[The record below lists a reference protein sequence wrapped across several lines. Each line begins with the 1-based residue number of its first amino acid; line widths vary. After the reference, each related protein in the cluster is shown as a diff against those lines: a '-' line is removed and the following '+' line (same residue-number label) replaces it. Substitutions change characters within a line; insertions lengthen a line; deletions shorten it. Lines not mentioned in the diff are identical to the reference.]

1 LEFKK
6 GVCYLIEDA
15 TAAVAYRLFT
25 RLLPDLGAGFV
36 VSRRHPDRVR
46 TQFQK
51 ADVRVGWL
59 AEAPGDDHFSAN
71 AMGLLAK
78 TIQQFIQDHG
88 ASGIV
93 LVDGLEYVIVHN
105 GFQPTL
111 LAFVEHLNEFIMGT
125 QAIVLIAFRPETLDP
140 RELALLERNLR
151 VLEGKEVRS
160 QLDIE
165 DLGELLTDRSEPS
178 RAPLFDTDA
187 PKVLSRV
194 AGMSAPRVDSV
205 RCPNCGTENKADVAY
220 CVYCGT
226 ALAEKAPEAPVPA
239 PPSTLTNEAIIS
251 AAVKPIPR
259 DIRERAPDFVALIGV
274 AFFLLVV
281 GIVFTLNGNI
291 LNDFQ
296 AWSNLIQA
304 NSLFSRP
311 PDGIIVSGEQFFA
324 LLGLSNFLT
333 AALKW
338 TLDRNRFGALA
349 RVLAGTGFVVLAL
362 LLTRYAIRAVS
373 GQLIISLWVAVLGA
387 LLVTYIAIG
396 LYWTTTRRRQPAAE
410 GARESPRF

>member
-1 LEFKK
+1 MEFKK

-15 TAAVAYRLFT
+15 TSAVAYRLFT

-46 TQFQK
+46 AQFQNQ
-51 ADVRVGWL
+51 DVRVGWL

-78 TIQQFIQDHG
+78 TIQQFIQEHG

-125 QAIVLIAFRPETLDP
+125 QAIVLIAFRPETLEP

-165 DLGELLTDRSEPS
+165 DLGDLLTNRSELS
-178 RAPLFDTDA
+178 RSPFVNRDA

-194 AGMSAPRVDSV
+194 AGMSGPRVDSV
-205 RCPNCGTENKADVAY
+205 RCPNCGTENKTDVAY

-226 ALAEKAPEAPVPA
+226 ALVERVPEPPAAAPTPM
-239 PPSTLTNEAIIS
+239 LTAEAIIS
-251 AAVKPIPR
+251 AAVKPIPSEV
-259 DIRERAPDFVALIGV
+259 RERAPDFVGLIGV

-291 LNDFQ
+291 LNDFR
-296 AWSNLIQA
+296 AWWEGIQA
-304 NSLFSRP
+304 NSLFVRP
-311 PDGIIVSGEQFFA
+311 PDGIILSGEQFFA
-324 LLGLSNFLT
+324 LLGLANLLT
-333 AALKW
+333 ATLRW
-338 TLDRNRFGALA
+338 VLDRNRFGALA

-362 LLTRYAIRAVS
+362 LLTRYAVRAVS
-373 GQLIISLWVAVLGA
+373 GQLILSLWVAVLGA
-387 LLVTYIAIG
+387 LLITYIAIG
-396 LYWTTTRRRQPAAE
+396 LYWTTTRRGRPAAE
-410 GARESPRF
+410 AARESPRF